1 MDDLTELRKQIY
13 NFGWILSKDN
23 LNPPNMCLRTI
34 FNENSTDMLQINIP
48 VSSKEQIIES
58 LKKQLEIS
66 RNHKIEGKIKWNS
79 LASISLNI
87 SFNAFYGTLEIYQDT
102 CAISYNPN
110 RKDKIKTD
118 LEAMNKRAKI
128 NFIVCLILAILFG
141 ILIFTLSSD
150 LFFAIF
156 ILYLFM

>member
-58 LKKQLEIS
+58 LKKQLEFQEI
-66 RNHKIEGKIKWNS
+66 IKLKEN
-79 LASISLNI
+79 
-87 SFNAFYGTLEIYQDT
+87 
-102 CAISYNPN
+102 
-110 RKDKIKTD
+110 
-118 LEAMNKRAKI
+118 
-128 NFIVCLILAILFG
+128 
-141 ILIFTLSSD
+141 
-150 LFFAIF
+150 
-156 ILYLFM
+156 